1 MALIG
6 KNPLTSVTSLK
17 NLEMSQCSSDVPM
30 LVNFSI
36 CLTSLTCAKCGVRST
51 LCWKIPN
58 ISGSIELFAL

>member
-17 NLEMSQCSSDVPM
+17 NLEMSQRSLDVPM

-36 CLTSLTCAKCGVRST
+36 YISL
-51 LCWKIPN
+51 
-58 ISGSIELFAL
+58 ISSLNRVVSFQILILH